1 MRPLIVLLLLATA
14 ISANAQSDKASPA
27 KPPDQTAPPSQS
39 ADAATSAT
47 PAPASP
53 GDSTTLQPIKIQK
66 ADYPIE
72 AERQQ
77 LQGEVIVKLL
87 VSETGDVEAVEV
99 VSGDPILAQA
109 AVAAARKWKFKP
121 FIKGGK
127 PVKASTKVPF
137 DFAFSDKIT
146 DKSPP
151 PVPETPS
158 SSNKDLPDTVRI
170 SQGMAQGL
178 LIHKVQ
184 PIYPL
189 AARNNHIQGTVVL
202 NALIGRDGRI
212 SELERISGP
221 PELTPAAAGAVQQWR
236 YKPYLLDGKPVQVR
250 TQITVIF
257 TLSP

>member
-14 ISANAQSDKASPA
+14 ISADAQSDRGSAA
-27 KPPDQTAPPSQS
+27 KPPDQTASPSQS
-39 ADAATSAT
+39 ADAATSGT

-53 GDSTTLQPIKIQK
+53 ADSTTLEPIKIQK
-66 ADYPIE
+66 ADYPLE

-77 LQGEVIVKLL
+77 LQGEVVVKLL

-99 VSGDPILAQA
+99 VSGDPILAQS

-137 DFAFSDKIT
+137 DFAFTEKIT
-146 DKSPP
+146 DKTPP
-151 PVPETPS
+151 ADAMTADTQGNSQPVH
-158 SSNKDLPDTVRI
+158 I
-170 SQGMAQGL
+170 SQGVATGL

-184 PIYPL
+184 PVYPI
-189 AARNNHIQGTVVL
+189 AARNNHIQGTVLLAAV
-202 NALIGRDGRI
+202 IGKDGRI
-212 SELERISGP
+212 AQLTPVSGP
-221 PELTPAAAGAVQQWR
+221 KELIPAATGAVQQWR
-236 YKPYLLDGKPVQVR
+236 YKPYLFNGEPAQVQ

-257 TLSP
+257 ALSPR